1 MLNISIT
8 EPARR
13 KIVELMGQ
21 MEQPVKG
28 LRILAHA
35 RSPLN
40 VEYSLAFVY
49 EDETYLDDTILDL
62 GDFQVYV
69 DAESVPFM
77 DGVVLD
83 FLDNPLGGNFRIDAP
98 PPPAPR
104 LEGPLAEKLHQLI
117 QEQIN
122 PALASHGGYVQLIDV
137 KDNVAYIE
145 LGGGCQGC
153 GLANVTLKRGIE
165 VMIKRSIPEIKEVL
179 DVTDHA
185 RGTNPYYKRS

>member
-1 MLNISIT
+1 MLNIKIT
-8 EPARR
+8 DPARR
-13 KIVELMGQ
+13 KIVELMQQ

-28 LRILAHA
+28 LRIVANA

-49 EDETYLDDTILDL
+49 EDEIFPDDTVVDI
-62 GDFQVYV
+62 GDFEVYV
-69 DAESVPFM
+69 DAESVPYM
-77 DGVVLD
+77 DGVILD
-83 FLDNPLGGNFRIDAP
+83 FLDNPMGGNFRIDAP
-98 PPPAPR
+98 PPPAPK
-104 LEGPLAEKLHQLI
+104 LEGPLAERLQKLI

-122 PALASHGGYVQLIDV
+122 PALASHGGFVHLVDV

-145 LGGGCQGC
+145 MGGGCQGC

-165 VMIKRSIPEIKEVL
+165 MMIKRNIPEIKEVL

-185 RGTNPYYKRS
+185 RGTNPYYKRT